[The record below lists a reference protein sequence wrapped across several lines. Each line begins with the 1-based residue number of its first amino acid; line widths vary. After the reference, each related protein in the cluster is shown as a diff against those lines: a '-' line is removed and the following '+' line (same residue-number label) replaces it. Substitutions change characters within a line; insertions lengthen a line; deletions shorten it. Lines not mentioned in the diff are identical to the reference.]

1 MDKEKKWQKFK
12 IDLPHRQHPYSKRNW
27 GNGLH
32 SLCSYQGKMKPSLV
46 HHLIKVFSKKN
57 ELVLDPF
64 AGSGTTMFEA
74 SLQNRNS
81 IGFDISKIAVAISNA
96 KDYFKFNYV
105 YFKFRNISKN
115 YKRLY

>member
-1 MDKEKKWQKFK
+1 MDKAKKWQKFK
-12 IDLPHRQHPYSKRNW
+12 IDLPHRKYPYSKRNW

-46 HHLIKVFSKKN
+46 HHLINVFSEKN

-81 IGFDISKIAVAISNA
+81 IGLHCHVSHFI
-96 KDYFKFNYV
+96 F
-105 YFKFRNISKN
+105 
-115 YKRLY
+115 